1 LLSVIRKYRHFPF
14 DMVCYLL
21 ALMTS
26 LLATRRFSSFVLVKQ
41 STNVPPCYNSHYTR
55 ASQLFSTTQT
65 TSSSIFD
72 TSDRRVRKLG
82 ELLNDV
88 RGIIR
93 TPGMTKD
100 SIIRSIQIARALN
113 RITLDYINDRTL
125 FLTPSGQISIPKTL
139 KRVFEEF
146 GATYIKLGQFIASS
160 PTLFP
165 AEFVTEFQ
173 TCLDNSPTVSYSV
186 IRQIIQDDLQRPI
199 SAVFS
204 RVDPVPLA
212 SASIAQV
219 HRATLLDGTEVV
231 VKVRKPG
238 VDSTLQADL
247 SFLLISTKII
257 EFINPALSSL
267 SLSNI
272 VTDIRDSM
280 LDELDFRKEIE
291 NIINFRDFLKNN
303 NIMDATAPIPY
314 PAASSKRVLTMEYLD
329 GVPLADL
336 EGIRK
341 FTASPEATLVSALR
355 TWALSVAVNDK
366 FHADVHAGNLL
377 VLEDGRIGF
386 IDFGIVGKI
395 SNSFRTSIGDLFD
408 SFVKDDFKGVAKA
421 LVKMGATDVKIDTDK
436 FGNDLAEVVNR
447 IMSLEPQ
454 IAITTDEVGQTID
467 ARLEVDERE
476 TTQLVLEIVN
486 VAEKNGLKLPR
497 EFGLIL
503 KQALYFDRYQ
513 KLLAPSMDPLRD
525 SRLRDSFNQQIL
537 TPPKGGRKNI
547 IIDTEIVS
555 E

>member
-1 LLSVIRKYRHFPF
+1 MSS
-14 DMVCYLL
+14 YLL
-21 ALMTS
+21 GKQSIIVPLIHNSQYSHASKL
-26 LLATRRFSSFVLVKQ
+26 FSS
-41 STNVPPCYNSHYTR
+41 
-55 ASQLFSTTQT
+55 TQT
-65 TSSSIFD
+65 TSSSSVFD
-72 TSDRRVRKLG
+72 TNDRRLRKLG

-100 SIIRSIQIARALN
+100 GIIRSIQIARALN

-125 FLTPSGQISIPKTL
+125 FLTPGGQVSIPKTL

-165 AEFVTEFQ
+165 AEYVTEFQ

-247 SFLLISTKII
+247 GFLLISSKII

-314 PAASSKRVLTMEYLD
+314 PAASSKRVLTMEYLA

-336 EGIRK
+336 EGIRQY
-341 FTASPEATLVSALR
+341 TVSPEATLVSALR
-355 TWALSVAVNDK
+355 TWALSVAINDK

-395 SNSFRTSIGDLFD
+395 SNSFRSSIGELFD

-421 LVKMGATDVKIDTDK
+421 LVKMGATDVKVDTDK